1 MATVAQY
8 GAPDADARAVWKRA
22 PRTTTEQI
30 LSNSKSKVVQGLH
43 LRSTICVSYTRKRRD
58 GHDLPWRRSKS
69 GLANARP
76 APPAVSAFR
85 FWSTP

>member
-8 GAPDADARAVWKRA
+8 GALDADARAVWKRA

-43 LRSTICVSYTRKRRD
+43 LRSTICVWYTRER
-58 GHDLPWRRSKS
+58 HDVHGLPRRRSKV
-69 GLANARP
+69 GWQTRARLHP
-76 APPAVSAFR
+76 AF
-85 FWSTP
+85 